1 LGGGRGGIKAGTDEI
16 EDAAEGEVVANDL
29 RELGGVSFG
38 IIVARTEVGDGE
50 ANFFY
55 AEARAG
61 AEPGI
66 LPLLCTYRTGC
77 KAENGRRKQPTQVF
91 GFSWHYYLQVLLP
104 RVSLEK
110 GRL

>member
-1 LGGGRGGIKAGTDEI
+1 LSRIEAWTDEI
-16 EDAAEGEVVANDL
+16 EDAAEGEVIANDL
-29 RELGGVSFG
+29 RKLGGMSFG
-38 IIVARTEVGDGE
+38 IVVARTEVSDGE

-77 KAENGRRKQPTQVF
+77 KAENGRRNQPTQVF
-91 GFSWHYYLQVLLP
+91 EFSWHYYLQVSLP
-104 RVSLEK
+104 PRFAGEVAA
-110 GRL
+110 